1 MKTNRQLSPSDGET
15 LLKVLEARFMKNIHR
30 HPDMDWVKVSERLR
44 KDPIK
49 LWSLNEMERTGG
61 EPDVTGVEPITG
73 AIIFCDCSLQS
84 PSGRRSLCYDRMALE
99 SRRQNKPVGSALE
112 MAEAMGIE
120 VLTEAEY
127 RNLQTLGSFDTT
139 TSSWIITPEEV
150 RKPGGALFGDFR
162 YGKVFVYHNGA
173 ESYYASRGFRGML
186 KV

>member
-73 AIIFCDCSLQS
+73 AIIFVIVRCKVLR
-84 PSGRRSLCYDRMALE
+84 G
-99 SRRQNKPVGSALE
+99 
-112 MAEAMGIE
+112 AEASVTTARPWNRAGRTSRWAARWKWLRLW
-120 VLTEAEY
+120 VL
-127 RNLQTLGSFDTT
+127 RC
-139 TSSWIITPEEV
+139 
-150 RKPGGALFGDFR
+150 
-162 YGKVFVYHNGA
+162 
-173 ESYYASRGFRGML
+173 
-186 KV
+186 